1 VSVVQM
7 RVVKY
12 IPAKL
17 YGFLSDS
24 ETGQEAFFHLGAFQ
38 PGDGWDK
45 PPQCSICALRDC
57 SWSTSPPPPILGE
70 LVRVEVDFDQDPQEG
85 KVPRA
90 SKVERISN
98 PAIVKGSVETFD
110 AHRGYGFVIGDDG
123 ESYHL
128 HKSELVEDR
137 IPRAGQLVMFY
148 AGVRMNRPRACH
160 IKICPI

>member
-1 VSVVQM
+1 MSPIKM

-17 YGFLSDS
+17 YGFLVD
-24 ETGQEAFFHLGAFQ
+24 ETGQEAFFHLGTFQ
-38 PGDGWDK
+38 PGDGWDEHG
-45 PPQCSICALRDC
+45 QCSICPRRGC

-70 LVRVEVDFDQDPQEG
+70 LVRVEVDFDQDHQKG
-85 KVPRA
+85 KVPRT

-98 PAIVKGSVETFD
+98 PIVVRGSVETFD
-110 AHRGYGFVIGDDG
+110 AQRGYGFVIGDDS

-128 HKSELVEDR
+128 HRSELVEDR

-148 AGVRMNRPRACH
+148 AGVRMGRPRACH
-160 IKICPI
+160 AKVCLI